1 MKGFTILLTGIVAI
15 FSARAQ
21 STGSISGNVTD
32 IHSEPIPGVS
42 VHLLNT
48 NIGAITDHD
57 GNFTLHAPMGT
68 YIVQT
73 TAVGYA
79 SAEKTIV
86 IAPVGSESVLIQ
98 LAQTATQLDDV
109 IVTAQKKEEVL
120 QSIPISI
127 TSLSSRQVQEYRLW
141 NSKDL
146 TAIVPN
152 LFSSNPGDNRNV
164 TSIRGITSTSY
175 DPAVATYIDGVN
187 QFGLD
192 TYIAQ
197 LFDVERIEVL
207 RGPQGTL
214 YGRNA
219 MGGVVNIITKQ
230 PSRTT
235 NGFAEINFGNYGL
248 QRYSGG
254 VRTPIIKG
262 KLYLGVSGVYE
273 RTDGFYKNRDSLS
286 NPKFDRKS
294 SLIGNYYL
302 HYLASPRWTFT
313 LNLKHNE
320 NRNQGAFPLASSVT
334 EALQNPYQVNQNA
347 VAKMIDNIFNT
358 SLSIL
363 YHGSRFNFTS
373 QSAYQ
378 SNYRFYQSP
387 IDGDFSPKDIVT
399 IINNYGKKW
408 NNSNVLT
415 QELRFTSPGA
425 STSPLHWTLGTYL
438 FHQESP
444 VKHATRF
451 GNDAG
456 LYGILDSNF
465 SSINTSKGQSTGAA
479 LFGQATFQVSDH
491 FDLIGGLRYDYERKK
506 QSVLGEYQH
515 DPNPDPIFATRPDT
529 TASISFHAFSP
540 KLGATWRATEDQT
553 LFITYSRGYRTG
565 GMTPLSS
572 DPSQPPLRGYRPEY
586 SGNAELGIKNTFL
599 NNQLRVNFTLF
610 YVTITDAQVPTL
622 ILPDAITITKNAG
635 KLTSKGAELELS
647 ATPAK
652 GVTVEYNAGVTNARY
667 NTLTLSQNGS
677 AVDLAGK
684 RQIFTPDATSMLT
697 LQYGIGIGAN
707 KKWKVVARGE
717 WMYLGKK
724 YFDLANTIDQ
734 PSYSLLNTRV
744 GVSVSGF
751 EIMFW
756 GRNLTDK
763 KYIDYAYD
771 FGAAHLGNPRNWG
784 VTVRRNF

>member
-120 QSIPISI
+120 QSIPVSI

-219 MGGVVNIITKQ
+219 MGGVINIITKQ
-230 PSRTT
+230 PTGTT
-235 NGFAEINFGNYGL
+235 DGFAEISIGNYGH
-248 QRYSGG
+248 QRYSAGL
-254 VRTPIIKG
+254 RTPLIKE
-262 KLYLGVSGVYE
+262 KLFLGISGLYD
-273 RTDGFYKNRDSLS
+273 RGDGFYTNTFS
-286 NPKFDRKS
+286 NSKFDRKS
-294 SLIGNYYL
+294 SFIGNYYL
-302 HYLASPRWTFT
+302 HYLAGPRWTFAF
-313 LNLKHNE
+313 NLKHNE
-320 NRNQGAFPLASSVT
+320 NRNNGAFPLAPGVT
-334 EALQNPYQVNQNA
+334 EALQKPYRVSQNA
-347 VAKMIDNIFNT
+347 ATTMIDNIFNS

-378 SNYRFYQSP
+378 SNYRYYKGP
-387 IDGDFSPKDIVT
+387 IDGDFSPYDIVT
-399 IINNYGKKW
+399 ILNNYGKKW
-408 NNSNVLT
+408 NNTNVLT
-415 QELRFTSPGA
+415 QELRFTSPAASSSRVQWTAGA
-425 STSPLHWTLGTYL
+425 YL
-438 FHQESP
+438 FHQENP
-444 VKHATRF
+444 VKQATRF

-456 LYGILDSNF
+456 RYGIPDSTF
-465 SSINTSKGQSTGAA
+465 STIVTSKGQSTGAA
-479 LFGQATFQVSDH
+479 LFGQATVRVSDR
-491 FDLIGGLRYDYERKK
+491 FDLVGGLRYDYERRT

-515 DPNPDPIFATRPDT
+515 DPNPDPVFATRPDT
-529 TASISFHAFSP
+529 TASLSFHAFSP
-540 KLGATWRATEDQT
+540 KLSATWHAAENQT
-553 LFITYSRGYRTG
+553 LFVTYGRGYRTG
-565 GMTPLSS
+565 GLPPLSS
-572 DPSQPPLRGYRPEY
+572 APFQPPL
-586 SGNAELGIKNTFL
+586 
-599 NNQLRVNFTLF
+599 
-610 YVTITDAQVPTL
+610 
-622 ILPDAITITKNAG
+622 
-635 KLTSKGAELELS
+635 
-647 ATPAK
+647 
-652 GVTVEYNAGVTNARY
+652 
-667 NTLTLSQNGS
+667 
-677 AVDLAGK
+677 
-684 RQIFTPDATSMLT
+684 
-697 LQYGIGIGAN
+697 
-707 KKWKVVARGE
+707 
-717 WMYLGKK
+717 
-724 YFDLANTIDQ
+724 
-734 PSYSLLNTRV
+734 
-744 GVSVSGF
+744 
-751 EIMFW
+751 
-756 GRNLTDK
+756 
-763 KYIDYAYD
+763 
-771 FGAAHLGNPRNWG
+771 
-784 VTVRRNF
+784 